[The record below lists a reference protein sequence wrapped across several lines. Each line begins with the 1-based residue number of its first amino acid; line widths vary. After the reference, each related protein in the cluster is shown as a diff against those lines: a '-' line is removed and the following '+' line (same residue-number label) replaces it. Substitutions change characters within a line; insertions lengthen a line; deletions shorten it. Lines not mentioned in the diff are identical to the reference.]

1 MKMILSYNHPSP
13 HTHVTFNKEKHFQ
26 MFNSETVT
34 ISSMSNE
41 QTKLFESTIVSYRQ
55 SLARIVATYEMR
67 PALQQ
72 ELHQEI
78 LLAIWKALPGF
89 RGESGLH
96 TFIYRVAHNQAMNHI
111 SRDSKIPPHE
121 SLDEPLESQSGCPE
135 ILAMNN
141 QKMSNMFMA
150 MHQLP
155 VIQRQI
161 LTLALEGL
169 SYQEIAQVTGLNVNN
184 VGVRLNRSKK
194 ALKDLL
200 DQNMQEQANV

>member
-1 MKMILSYNHPSP
+1 MMIHSYNHTSLNAFEFR
-13 HTHVTFNKEKHFQ
+13 HQKKHFR
-26 MFNSETVT
+26 MFNSEAVT

-41 QTKLFESTIVSYRQ
+41 QTELFESTIVSYRQ

-121 SLDEPLESQSGCPE
+121 SLDEPLESKTGCPE

-141 QKMSNMFMA
+141 QKMTNMFKA

-169 SYQEIAQVTGLNVNN
+169 SYQEIAKVTGLNVNN

-194 ALKDLL
+194 ALKALL
-200 DQNMQEQANV
+200 EQNVQEQDYV